1 MNVFKTLKLSAV
13 AIISVSMSCAV
24 LANGSLNN
32 LNTNSLKSAVAL
44 SPTAKNKLKVERLL
58 NTKTPYQIETGAVLK
73 KVKYSKHFNINVQMS
88 SKTADKYSSD
98 ETDSLNRF
106 VNEKIHP
113 FYCSVFANAPVKPD
127 LYVDIVDNQGKSFF
141 GSAERYSDT
150 CQ

>member
-1 MNVFKTLKLSAV
+1 MNVFKTLKLTAV
-13 AIISVSMSCAV
+13 AVFSVSMSCAV
-24 LANGSLNN
+24 LANGSLKN
-32 LNTNSLKSAVAL
+32 LNTDNLQSVAAL
-44 SPTAKNKLKVERLL
+44 SPTAENKLKFERLL
-58 NTKTPYQIETGAVLK
+58 NTNTPYKIEPGAMLK
-73 KVKYSKHFNINVQMS
+73 NVKYAKYFNINVQMS

-141 GSAERYSDT
+141 GSSERYSDT

>member
-1 MNVFKTLKLSAV
+1 MNGLKTLKLT
-13 AIISVSMSCAV
+13 AIGLITMSISCAV

-32 LNTNSLKSAVAL
+32 LNTKNLQSAAEL
-44 SPTAKNKLKVERLL
+44 SPTAENKLKFERLL
-58 NTKTPYQIETGAVLK
+58 NTKTPYKIEPGAVLK
-73 KVKYSKHFNINVQMS
+73 KVKYAKHLNMYVQMS
-88 SKTADKYSSD
+88 NNTADKYSSD

-113 FYCSVFANAPVKPD
+113 FYCSVFAKAAVKPD

-141 GSAERYSDT
+141 GSAEKYSDT

>member
-1 MNVFKTLKLSAV
+1 M
-13 AIISVSMSCAV
+13 
-24 LANGSLNN
+24 
-32 LNTNSLKSAVAL
+32 
-44 SPTAKNKLKVERLL
+44 
-58 NTKTPYQIETGAVLK
+58 
-73 KVKYSKHFNINVQMS
+73 NVQMS